1 MKKLLLL
8 VLSVVLISGCV
19 AQEELVPA
27 DDVSD
32 VPTSNVFGDWDDEG
46 SGITF
51 EFPLDWGVYSLGGD
65 SGVLFHKD
73 TEVLADWENEGSLV
87 YKIIVNLDGVG
98 LDEYLDGVYE
108 ECLAIAD
115 PEFGPVCVEMD
126 IEGWDNSEIS
136 GYPAY
141 LSERR
146 GMPSSGETAKDLYVV
161 ADGFFINLKSVG
173 TGIAMS
179 NNGDF
184 VESVFDRAIE
194 TMSIE

>member
-32 VPTSNVFGDWDDEG
+32 VPTSNVFTDEVRNV
-46 SGITF
+46 TF
-51 EFPLDWGVYSLGGD
+51 EYPLDWTLALVDENMGS
-65 SGVLFHKD
+65 LFHKD

-179 NNGDF
+179 DNGDF
-184 VESVFDRAIE
+184 IESVFDRAIE